1 MLLPYEVTGFQGS
14 CNDIFLF
21 SNLQVT
27 QQVKSQ
33 LWSRLD
39 SLCGSGLFCSAQD
52 LEAVCDEARDAAMEA
67 TNEILRKRREG
78 SDLATLIVDRWLL
91 WIFVFSA
98 SPRRTLS
105 LPGYVPLQRGLR
117 GRKVIRVEFNLIGE
131 PHNNKITIFR
141 GIGTSWLPR
150 A

>member
-1 MLLPYEVTGFQGS
+1 
-14 CNDIFLF
+14 
-21 SNLQVT
+21 
-27 QQVKSQ
+27 
-33 LWSRLD
+33 
-39 SLCGSGLFCSAQD
+39 
-52 LEAVCDEARDAAMEA
+52 MEA

-91 WIFVFSA
+91 WILVFSA

-141 GIGTSWLPR
+141 GERDLLAAKSIKKHAGEPVEARLKPRVQRGGTSRHVFIFIVLMANIAKPTPPISENNKIIKIPLSGSL
-150 A
+150 ANE